1 MNRRISMGLFL
12 LLVTALLA
20 AGCGKKSPQSGT
32 VKDEAL
38 VAGRDA
44 KSFPAADEDYFKAM
58 DGAVALTVEE
68 VKGRNNWIV
77 WSGGNDRFWDHLVS
91 KSFGAVDL
99 LKIISSHP
107 KTPHLTRDKRWEY
120 LGVMNEPCFEKP
132 KGPNAD
138 RFGLWL
144 DIRSKDCPA
153 DPFEN
158 EQKYPGVKIGARGK
172 NLPVGSY
179 YGYATGVL
187 GLRLF
192 PNPAFDEAAAKKWD
206 AERFYTDAKY
216 YNDKSLVRPYRVGM
230 SCGFCH
236 VGPSPVKPPEDPEN
250 PKWENINSNPGSQYF
265 WVDRVL
271 FWEKDPA
278 NFVYQLIHTSLPGT
292 LDTSF
297 VSSDY
302 INNPRTMNAVYN
314 VGARLKI
321 AERWS
326 EEKLTGGGVNNKQF
340 QHYKQTAVL
349 PQYYKEPDR
358 VWTPHVLKDGADSV
372 GILGAL
378 NRVYINIGLFSEEW
392 LLHFNALAGGQ
403 KVTPIQIADANK
415 NSSYWNATQEQTPDV
430 ALFFLK
436 SAKPDLLKDAP
447 GGEKFV
453 SKDKATLE
461 RGKVVFAENCAR
473 CHSSKIPD
481 APAGVDDK
489 NWDQYWAWS
498 KTDDFKK
505 KMTETVLADDF
516 LTDNYLSTERRIP
529 VTLLQ
534 TNACSPLATN
544 ALGGNIWDNFS
555 SQSYKD
561 LPSVGKLTV
570 HNPIDG
576 SPWEYDMPAGG
587 RGYTRVPSLIGLWST
602 APFLLNNSVGKFN
615 PSPSVDGRMDSFN
628 DSIEKMLWPEK
639 RDKDP
644 ILGDKVPG
652 FIYRTTETSYI
663 KIAPGFISPL
673 LEKLLSW
680 GGWLNRL
687 FPWLF
692 SEEGI
697 EIGPIPKGTPVNL
710 LSNIDLDSSKLDLAK
725 LLLKIKRDLKAVEG
739 RSEKEAAE
747 VFKGLV
753 PDLLKVSKCPDF
765 VVNKGHYF
773 GTAMSKE
780 GPGLSDDDKRAL
792 IEFLKTF

>member
-1 MNRRISMGLFL
+1 MRLRSSATLIVV
-12 LLVTALLA
+12 LVILAGTA
-20 AGCGKKSPQSGT
+20 CGKKQPEPGT

-38 VAGRDA
+38 LAGRDA

-58 DGAVALTVEE
+58 DGAVALTSDE

-77 WSGGNDRFWDHLVS
+77 WSGGNDRFWDHLVN
-91 KSFGAVDL
+91 KSFGVVDL

-107 KTPHLTRDKRWEY
+107 KVPHLTRDKRWEY
-120 LGVMNEPCFEKP
+120 LGVVNEPCFEKP

-144 DIRSKDCPA
+144 DTRSKECPA

-192 PNPAFDEAAAKKWD
+192 PNPDFDEAAAKQWD

-216 YNDKSLVRPYRVGM
+216 YNDKNLVRPYRVGM

-271 FWEKDPA
+271 FWEKDQA
-278 NFVYQLIHTSLPGT
+278 NFIYQLIHTSLPGT

-297 VSSDY
+297 VSTDY
-302 INNPRTMNAVYN
+302 INNPRSMNAVFN

-321 AERWS
+321 AERWG
-326 EEKLTGGGVNNKQF
+326 EEKLAGGGLDNKQF
-340 QHYKQTAVL
+340 QQYPRTAVL
-349 PQYYKEPDR
+349 PQYYKEPDK
-358 VWTPHVLKDGADSV
+358 VWTAHVLKDGADSV

-392 LLHFNALAGGQ
+392 LLHFNALVGGQ
-403 KVTPIQIADANK
+403 KVTPIKIADANK

-447 GGEKFV
+447 GGEKYLT
-453 SKDKATLE
+453 KDKAALN

-489 NWDQYWAWS
+489 NWEQYWAWS

-555 SQSYKD
+555 SQTYKD
-561 LPSVGKLTV
+561 LPSVGKMTV

-587 RGYTRVPSLIGLWST
+587 RGYTRVPSLISLWST

-615 PSPSVDGRMDSFN
+615 SSPSVDGRMDSFS

-652 FIYRTTETSYI
+652 FIYRTTEASYI

-673 LEKLLSW
+673 LEKMLSW
-680 GGWLNRL
+680 GGWLNRW

-725 LLLKIKRDLKAVEG
+725 LLLKIKADLKKVEG
-739 RSEKEAAE
+739 KSEQEAAE

-773 GTAMSKE
+773 GTALSKE
-780 GPGLSDDDKRAL
+780 GPGLSDEDKRAL